1 MDELLF
7 TIIFFLCKKYLNFPR
22 ALFGWK
28 SIKNITPAQATF
40 FHTKQSD
47 VEVGAMAAGRKPVAR
62 PYGRHIKSTTVHDT
76 SYCHY

>member
-7 TIIFFLCKKYLNFPR
+7 TIVFFLCKKYLDFPR

-28 SIKNITPAQATF
+28 SIKNITPSEATF

-47 VEVGAMAAGRKPVAR
+47 VEVVVTAAG
-62 PYGRHIKSTTVHDT
+62 
-76 SYCHY
+76 